1 MLGLHKASFVV
12 WIAAL
17 GAHVLGHL
25 NRIPVAVRGDVT
37 GGDDLGGSRRRLL
50 LVAGAVVVGA
60 VAAVVVLP
68 YGTAWLH
75 WFPADR

>member
-1 MLGLHKASFVV
+1 V
-12 WIAAL
+12 WFAAL

-25 NRIPVAVRGDVT
+25 GRVPSAVRGDLT
-37 GGDDLGGSRRRLL
+37 GRDELGCSRRRLL
-50 LVAGAVVVGA
+50 LIAGAVVIGA

-75 WFPADR
+75 WFPADG